1 MVIESTDGTA
11 ANSPV
16 CPKCF
21 KRSTRRNGRVRGSQ
35 RYRCFDCNLNFV
47 EEPKHRWP
55 ADAKLLN
62 LLMYKVGGE
71 SMEKVAANAGATVQ
85 TISRWLQE
93 AQETD
98 HWFVDAVARQLLFD
112 ILVQPVD
119 SEEEKPADMLIKY
132 IVMVVGPENPI
143 SATRA
148 FRAVLDRLDDKTF
161 FESAIEEI
169 GDVDSMRAKVAN
181 VEQRVVEKLTKELL

>member
-1 MVIESTDGTA
+1 
-11 ANSPV
+11 
-16 CPKCF
+16 
-21 KRSTRRNGRVRGSQ
+21 
-35 RYRCFDCNLNFV
+35 
-47 EEPKHRWP
+47 
-55 ADAKLLN
+55 
-62 LLMYKVGGE
+62 MYKVGGE

-181 VEQRVVEKLTKELL
+181 VEQRVAEKLTKELL